1 MTASSLTRTNCG
13 PSLEARRALRRH
25 TLSNRQLTESIHRA
39 ERGREQLPSIRV
51 PILESQSPDL
61 KIG

>member
-1 MTASSLTRTNCG
+1 MTVSSLTRTNCG

-25 TLSNRQLTESIHRA
+25 TLSNRQLTESIRRIHHA

-51 PILESQSPDL
+51 PVFESQSPT
-61 KIG
+61 